1 MDGFKAGLSNSLQF
15 QLSAWVSGI
24 VVLLAL
30 GAGSLSFSTSFEE
43 ANELQD
49 DQLRQ
54 VASMFDL
61 YDLPIRSPRLAG
73 PLDVS
78 LEPDLQIAAQ
88 ILGETEAQKLPGQSS
103 LLALPL
109 GVPDGLQTVVVNNES
124 WRVLVR
130 SLRSGQRLALGQ
142 QTAARDEIAR
152 NSALRTILP
161 LLALVP
167 LLVALVIVVV
177 RRRLRP
183 VGRLSLDLD
192 RRAEHDLAP
201 LSELRLPSEILP
213 FTSAINRLLLRLSQS
228 IDAQRRFVA
237 DAAHELRSPLTALSL
252 QAEGLAGAE
261 LAPHAQGQ
269 LDRLRKGV
277 QRVRTLLDQLLTLAR
292 FQQQTTPA
300 IVPVDAL
307 TVVRRVLE
315 DLMPFAESRGIDL
328 GVARQDDVQLQVH
341 EVELHAIVRNLIDN
355 AIRYSPSGSRVD
367 ISLRHE
373 PAAATFEV
381 ENEGAGIPPAE
392 RERVFDAFYRVLGT
406 DADGSG
412 LGLSIVKTL
421 VDHAGGSIS
430 LHDAS
435 SIAGSH
441 GLRVVVRFPVD
452 PVASR
457 EIPVMTTSKPPEAP
471 TYPAHLSKECRTK

>member
-1 MDGFKAGLSNSLQF
+1 MDGLKARLTNSLQF
-15 QLSAWVSGI
+15 QLSAWLSGI

-30 GAGSLSFSTSFEE
+30 GAGSVSFSTSFEE

-61 YDLPIRSPRLAG
+61 YDLPIRSPRPAG
-73 PLDVS
+73 PHDVS

-88 ILGETEAQKLPGQSS
+88 ILGEPGAQKPPGQAS

-109 GVPDGLQTVVVNNES
+109 GVPDGLQTVIVNNES

-130 SLRSGQRLALGQ
+130 PLQSGQRLALGQ
-142 QTAARDEIAR
+142 QTAARDEIAH

-167 LLVALVIVVV
+167 LLVVLVSVVV

-183 VGRLSLDLD
+183 VGRLSLELD

-201 LSELRLPSEILP
+201 LPALRLPSEILP
-213 FTSAINRLLLRLSQS
+213 FTSAINRLLSRLSQS

-261 LAPHAQGQ
+261 LTPHARGQ
-269 LDRLRKGV
+269 LDRLRQGV
-277 QRVRTLLDQLLTLAR
+277 QRARALLDQLLTLAR

-300 IVPVDAL
+300 TEPIPASPVL
-307 TVVRRVLE
+307 RRVLE
-315 DLMPFAESRGIDL
+315 ELVSYAESRQIDL
-328 GVARQDDVQLQVH
+328 AVEQQDDVRLRLR
-341 EVELHAIVRNLIDN
+341 EVELHAIMRNLVDN
-355 AIRYSPSGSRVD
+355 AIRYSVPGGRVD
-367 ISLRHE
+367 ISLRRDAD
-373 PAAATFEV
+373 AASFEV
-381 ENEGAGIPPAE
+381 VDAGAGIAPFE

-421 VDHAGGSIS
+421 VERAGGSVS
-430 LHDAS
+430 LRDGGRDTSAR
-435 SIAGSH
+435 
-441 GLRVVVRFPVD
+441 GLHVIVRFPQGRW
-452 PVASR
+452 PS
-457 EIPVMTTSKPPEAP
+457 EPLKT
-471 TYPAHLSKECRTK
+471 